1 MDILGSA
8 TPQDTETIPRDLEQ
22 ARRDV
27 VARRILEKLE
37 SYRSYNFTA
46 LQSVSLNIFFDL
58 AQEFLSVEDVYTLC
72 VMIPKALFN
81 LDCRLSVIDEQHGLL
96 HRCSSE
102 CGTPP
107 GVAHFREVPFLEDD
121 RLFIPIKG
129 NRDLLSQLPFVPQGD
144 IIGLLEVSPAGM
156 FSEHDKLFWGRY
168 ANRIGYQLHNRF
180 VNLKNMEHVQFIRNL
195 VKDIGH
201 NVIVPNMYFKLFYKR
216 LEARINLLSGF
227 KQKLSCIMG
236 ECMKADHSLHEE
248 WENLEQD
255 IDYIY
260 NSIGEQYKEIFS
272 HYQNTSL
279 FLETLL
285 RSSHFEKGRYVLE
298 KRKCN
303 FKSQVIDPQLERFR
317 SRIMDRG
324 IEIDTS
330 MGGVPDREI
339 EVVVDVGLISQ
350 VYANLFSNVV
360 KYTREVRDSGGYG
373 RKFMSYG
380 WEVLKDHFGPGKDGV
395 KMNVFS
401 SGPSLSPEEIKALFV
416 EGYRGG
422 NAQGEYGTGHGLY
435 FIREVVQL
443 HNGQVGYEPTPL
455 GNNFYFILPF
465 EPGALNGLHGAGASG
480 CANGPAAGHD
490 EECS

>member
-1 MDILGSA
+1 MDLPDGAESQ
-8 TPQDTETIPRDLEQ
+8 TPEGPPQDLGQVRQD
-22 ARRDV
+22 A
-27 VARRILEKLE
+27 VARRIVEKLE
-37 SYRSYNFTA
+37 SYRSYNFTP
-46 LQSVSLNIFFDL
+46 LQSLALNIFFDL
-58 AQEFLSVEDVYTLC
+58 AQEFSSVEEVYAVC
-72 VMIPKALFN
+72 VMVPKSLFD
-81 LDCRLSVIDEQHGLL
+81 LDCRVSVLDGQHGLI
-96 HRCSSE
+96 HRCSSD
-102 CGTPP
+102 CGDPP
-107 GVAHFREVPFLEDD
+107 GMGHFRDAAFMEED
-121 RLFIPIKG
+121 RFYVPIKA
-129 NRDLLSQLPFVPQGD
+129 NRELLSQLPFTPQGD
-144 IIGLLEVSPAGM
+144 IIGMLEISPAGLL
-156 FSEHDKLFWGRY
+156 SEHDKLFWGRY
-168 ANRIGYQLHNRF
+168 ANRIGFQLHNRF
-180 VNLKNMEHVQFIRNL
+180 IGLKNTEHVQFIRNL

-227 KQKLSCIMG
+227 RQKMSKIMG
-236 ECMKADHSLHEE
+236 ECMKADHSLYEE
-248 WENLEQD
+248 WENLDQD

-303 FKSQVIDPQLERFR
+303 FKSQVIDQQVERYRTRF
-317 SRIMDRG
+317 MDRG

-330 MGGVPDREI
+330 MGGVPDTEI
-339 EVVVDVGLISQ
+339 EVMADVGLISQ
-350 VYANLFSNVV
+350 VYSNLFSNVV
-360 KYTREVRDSGGYG
+360 KYTREVRDSNGYG

-380 WEVLKDHFGPGKDGV
+380 WEVLADHFGPGLFGV

-401 SGPSLSPEEIKALFV
+401 SGQPLTNEEVHDLFA

-435 FIREVVQL
+435 FIREVVKL
-443 HNGQVGYEPTPL
+443 HNGEVGYEPTPL

-465 EPGALNGLHGAGASG
+465 EPGSLSENLNPPGRRRHQEKGTS
-480 CANGPAAGHD
+480 
-490 EECS
+490 S